1 MVAAALPDL
10 NCCHR
15 IALGLLIW
23 RRERGREREIERERE
38 RAQEREGVSER
49 ERSREREN
57 LG

>member
-38 RAQEREGVSER
+38 RES
-49 ERSREREN
+49 SRERERE
-57 LG
+57 